1 MKISD
6 DGFDAR
12 RLRPKGES
20 NWRSRLGAGFAALLA
35 TFGVLMTMAGIASLL
50 GHAPAMGE
58 LNTNPGASTVILVLG
73 LLVLYVGVWLWRR
86 CRRRMRRGQSL
97 NMAPH
102 LMKKHD

>member
-1 MKISD
+1 MKIS

-12 RLRPKGES
+12 RLRPKGQS

-35 TFGVLMTMAGIASLL
+35 TFGVLLAMAGAASLL
-50 GHAPAMGE
+50 GHAPAMGD
-58 LNTNPGASTVILVLG
+58 LNATTTGSAVILVVG
-73 LLVLYVGVWLWRR
+73 LLVLYCGVWLWRR
-86 CRRRMRRGQSL
+86 SRRRTRRNQAL